1 MSKAHKKQESAKPS
15 DVNMAENSRNETTR
29 PSQEGPSGRPFSW
42 REYTDRIVA
51 EERKAA
57 SQPERPEPQKPD
69 GKAKAAALF
78 ARAREKAGKAGKAA
92 LSASESAW
100 DKASS
105 LTAGGWDKAGRAAAK
120 VRKMVA
126 RHPISPLL
134 YATVLAVIIGVTS
147 FQGMYTRAYVVEV
160 DGQEVGIFANEEEA
174 DIILGNVE
182 TRAASIL
189 GDDYSYDPEVSLTPV
204 YAAPDALSDA
214 AQVEDMLFDEV
225 GALMEAYAISVDGEE
240 LGCAATK
247 DELYQM
253 LDEIAQPYLTEDAIH
268 YEFVEDVRIY
278 PVELPSNT
286 QFDLGPIRDIL
297 TTLEVEEAV
306 YVVEKGDTFNAIAY
320 SLDMYPNE
328 LSILNPDV
336 IVNKLWVGQELI
348 IQQAVPY
355 LSVRVTTDETYEAVI
370 ESPIEYIDTADLYV
384 GSTKVKEQGEDG
396 LALVNAKVIYVNG
409 MEVEREV
416 LESTT
421 LKEATTTYVYNGTTP
436 RPATASNGYFIWPVR
451 GTITSNFGGRNLW
464 GSYDFHLGLDIAC
477 RYGTPIKAADGGTVI
492 KAGWSGSYGILVALR
507 HDDGTVTYYG
517 HNSSALVSVGQ
528 KVYQGQTI
536 ALAGS
541 TGNSSGPHCHFEVRI
556 NGTSVNPRNY
566 LS

>member
-253 LDEIAQPYLTEDAIH
+253 LDEIAQPYLTEDAVH

-286 QFDLGPIRDIL
+286 QFDLEPIRDIL

>member
-253 LDEIAQPYLTEDAIH
+253 LDEIAQPYLTEDAVH

-286 QFDLGPIRDIL
+286 QFDLEPIRDIL

-384 GSTKVKEQGEDG
+384 GSTKV
-396 LALVNAKVIYVNG
+396 
-409 MEVEREV
+409 
-416 LESTT
+416 
-421 LKEATTTYVYNGTTP
+421 
-436 RPATASNGYFIWPVR
+436 
-451 GTITSNFGGRNLW
+451 
-464 GSYDFHLGLDIAC
+464 
-477 RYGTPIKAADGGTVI
+477 
-492 KAGWSGSYGILVALR
+492 
-507 HDDGTVTYYG
+507 
-517 HNSSALVSVGQ
+517 
-528 KVYQGQTI
+528 
-536 ALAGS
+536 
-541 TGNSSGPHCHFEVRI
+541 
-556 NGTSVNPRNY
+556 
-566 LS
+566 